1 MVNNQMLR
9 DKLTEIQAKTEED
22 KKWWEEERKSIQTKF
37 MKELDE
43 DTSNSSITKA
53 SAEAPDKVGNSDE
66 DAVMVESGG
75 PASGTSTPS
84 GGTTKKKKK
93 GKK

>member
-1 MVNNQMLR
+1 MVNNQILR
-9 DKLTEIQAKTEED
+9 EKLAEIEAKTEED

-43 DTSNSSITKA
+43 DAASSTA
-53 SAEAPDKVGNSDE
+53 SKTVSETPDKIGTSDE
-66 DAVMVESGG
+66 DTVMVESGG
-75 PASGTSTPS
+75 PASGTSTPG
-84 GGTTKKKKK
+84 GGTMKKKKK

>member
-1 MVNNQMLR
+1 MIR
-9 DKLTEIQAKTEED
+9 DKVAEIQAKGQED

-43 DTSNSSITKA
+43 DAGNSSAAKGA
-53 SAEAPDKVGNSDE
+53 SGSPDKIGNSDE
-66 DAVMVESGG
+66 DAVMVEGGG
-75 PASGTSTPS
+75 PASGTTTPS
-84 GGTTKKKKK
+84 GGTMKKKKK